1 MDEFCGDPKF
11 VITPRSCRLPEELL
25 MASMSQRNF
34 PNPAELQWSQRS
46 AKAPLEPRELNN
58 SLSRS
63 SPRERRVL
71 LQLASPQSPNGP
83 VQDESNAITRTFP
96 KQWGSPPSK
105 LSPVKTRLPEG
116 YGVGSAT
123 LRSWMIHRLHGAPA
137 AHLAAGIDD
146 ASSDGTAMVTQQDD
160 AAAAGISAWR
170 RSALRHPDVPWA
182 PDGGSWSDFKVKTE
196 LDSQR
201 RRLQRETHVKSA
213 SCSALSGPLVPP
225 VVPPLLL
232 EPLRELVDARHER
245 NGRAATPHSTRL
257 LLHQL
262 HMRTSAPIDQ
272 EPHGERASGADDVDG
287 ASADEG
293 LRCSVDA
300 QRPTL
305 AVLAPET
312 HAAALTQRLMRLS
325 SLRKRFQELCA
336 MNACEKEKAAAII
349 KQRAKVVRE
358 LRRQNQTRFQNQA
371 HAYVQAKQR
380 VNHVQK
386 TFSPQ
391 PPALSVPRAEEVR
404 LLPLAHSQQ
413 LKHSASHKQWRPSA
427 PPAMASRQR
436 SWITAAVA
444 ATAASLFLQFFHSGT
459 KRRAEALK
467 QQRAAIVIQ
476 KLFRLKLVPY
486 YVRQLANA
494 VVTLKPWM
502 TSALLRWRRRRLN
515 RSADIL
521 RHTLISS
528 MQSNKIF
535 LSIRAFRR
543 KVVLLQRNI
552 RSFLA
557 CTHARVVRLLKLLHI
572 QVMLIVAFFT
582 LRQSICKLIL
592 DCSVHWWPPSRA
604 QGQRQSKTVS
614 LSREGSPHRIQY

>member
-25 MASMSQRNF
+25 MASMSQQNF

-46 AKAPLEPRELNN
+46 AKAPLEPRELNS

-83 VQDESNAITRTFP
+83 VQDESNAITRAFP

-137 AHLAAGIDD
+137 AHLAGIYD

-201 RRLQRETHVKSA
+201 RRLQRETHVKSVP
-213 SCSALSGPLVPP
+213 CSALSGPLVPP

-245 NGRAATPHSTRL
+245 NGRAATPPSTRL

-272 EPHGERASGADDVDG
+272 EPHGERASGADDVEG
-287 ASADEG
+287 ESADEG

-380 VNHVQK
+380 VNRVHK

-391 PPALSVPRAEEVR
+391 PPALSAPRAEEAR

-413 LKHSASHKQWRPSA
+413 LKHPASHSYGSEQWRPRA
-427 PPAMASRQR
+427 PPAVASRQR

-444 ATAASLFLQFFHSGT
+444 ATAASLFLQLFQSGT

-494 VVTLKPWM
+494 VATLKPWM

-535 LSIRAFRR
+535 LNIRAFRR

-552 RSFLA
+552 RSFLS

-572 QVMLIVAFFT
+572 QVMLIVA
-582 LRQSICKLIL
+582 S
-592 DCSVHWWPPSRA
+592 
-604 QGQRQSKTVS
+604 S
-614 LSREGSPHRIQY
+614 LCVKIFAS